1 MTEGAVEVVSA
12 GVTLGDD
19 GVSYPT
25 AVLDAAGR
33 PDVTD
38 LPRVHALEGI
48 GDLATRAVRT
58 TAGVDLTVELS
69 RPVVARFTVRFLL
82 PDHRVV
88 LLDAA
93 ATGTLLLA
101 TSAPTGGAG
110 NPAWL
115 AVDLDG
121 PSLRSVLDLPAA
133 DGR

>member
-1 MTEGAVEVVSA
+1 MTADVVEIVAA

-19 GVSYPT
+19 GVTYPT
-25 AVLDAAGR
+25 IVLDAVDR
-33 PDVTD
+33 PDITD

-48 GDLATRAVRT
+48 GDLVTRAVRT
-58 TAGVDLTVELS
+58 VVGVDLTVELT
-69 RPVVARFTVRFLL
+69 RPVTASFTMRFRL

-88 LLDAA
+88 LADAA

-101 TSAPTGGAG
+101 TSAPSHDAA

-121 PSLRSVLDLPAA
+121 PSLRSVTESPEP
-133 DGR
+133 